1 MHTLKPYGIIFLLSL
16 FLELSLFNYKYYLT
30 SGNEEYMPEY
40 ETGSGLFPMGNG
52 RYLVMEE
59 GELTIT
65 LPGIDREIDTLRLDI
80 GYSTQKEV
88 PEKSPER
95 ERAIVRGYEDKKL
108 YVDIE
113 AQDEANELGFSL
125 GRRDIVHEVQQTTY
139 MRVHLSGKSEWV
151 KYTLSAR
158 AGEFITLYAV
168 TVNPGIPFYFSLAR
182 VLSLGVLLSFLWL
195 LRPKSC
201 IYRYLCRE
209 SMVQEVLIWCCI
221 LTEIVLFSR
230 LALLNPYYMYPRW
243 SHHNQYYSLAEAFHE
258 GQLYLKEEP
267 PEFLQEMENPYDT
280 DLRSFLASE
289 AGESAR
295 WDHAY
300 YNGRYYVY
308 FGVVPEL
315 LFYYPYYELAG
326 SVDEEGEFKGGILS
340 HVTII
345 FLCAAVEVIA
355 VYLLLWEVIRLW
367 YSKIPFVLY
376 LIMSAAFSMGC
387 GVLTILL
394 KADFYSVPILCG
406 LSFSLLGLWF
416 WLSAKRGREESIKE
430 GDGKGECAGLSA
442 WRLCAGSLCMA
453 LVAGCRPQMLIMSF
467 LAVVLFWEDVRERR
481 LLIGKNIRSAVNTVC
496 FVLPYLA
503 VAAGLMWYNY
513 ARFGSLF
520 DFGANYNL
528 TTNDMTARGFQLG
541 RIGLGLF
548 TCLFQP
554 VNLEG
559 VFPFIIRNN
568 FATTY
573 LGRTIHETTYGG
585 VFAANLIL
593 LPLLFLPWLRRCYK
607 EPICRR
613 LTLFSFVFAV
623 AVLVAD
629 TQMAGILPRYYSDY
643 TWMLY
648 LALCPLMFSLYE
660 YCTTCGEK
668 LPMHLYRLFLAAA
681 SLQGILFHFL
691 RIYAGSSNSLVI
703 GNPVKFY
710 QMAHLI
716 AFWR

>member
-1 MHTLKPYGIIFLLSL
+1 MHRLKPYGIFFLLAF

-30 SGNEEYMPEY
+30 CGNEEYMPEC
-40 ETGSGLFPMGNG
+40 ETGSGLFPIGDG

-59 GELTIT
+59 GDLTIT
-65 LPGIDREIDTLRLDI
+65 LPGIDRKIDTLRLDI
-80 GYSTQKEV
+80 GYTTEKTI

-95 ERAIVRGYEDKKL
+95 EQAIVRSYEDKKL

-113 AQDEANELGFSL
+113 AQDEANELGFSI
-125 GRRDIVHEVQQTTY
+125 GKRDIVHEVQQTTY

-151 KYTLSAR
+151 RYTLSAR
-158 AGEFITLYAV
+158 AGEIVTLYAA
-168 TVNPGIPFYFSLAR
+168 TVNPRIPFHFSPVR
-182 VLSLGVLLSFLWL
+182 VLALGAFLSLLYL
-195 LRPKSC
+195 LRPRSR
-201 IYRYLCRE
+201 IYGYLCRE
-209 SMVQEVLIWCCI
+209 SAVQEVLMWCCI
-221 LTEIVLFSR
+221 LAEIVLFSR
-230 LALLNPYYMYPRW
+230 LVLLNPYYMYPRW

-267 PEFLQEMENPYDT
+267 PEFLKKMENPYDT

-289 AGESAR
+289 AGEIAR

-300 YNGRYYVY
+300 YNGHYYVY

-326 SVDEEGEFKGGILS
+326 SVDEEGEFHGGILS

-345 FLCAAVEVIA
+345 FLCAAVEVAA
-355 VYLLLWEVIRLW
+355 VYLLLREMIRLW
-367 YSKIPFVLY
+367 YRKIPFVLY
-376 LIMSAAFSMGC
+376 LVMAAAFSMGC

-406 LSFSLLGLWF
+406 LMFSLLGLWF
-416 WLSAKRGREESIKE
+416 WLSAKR
-430 GDGKGECAGLSA
+430 CGLSA

-453 LVAGCRPQMLIMSF
+453 LVAGCRPQMLVMSF
-467 LAVVLFWEDVRERR
+467 LAIALFWEDVRERR
-481 LLIGKNIRSAVNTVC
+481 LLIGKSVRSAVNTGC

-513 ARFGSLF
+513 ARFGSPF

-528 TTNDMTARGFQLG
+528 TTNDMTARGFQMG

-548 TCLFQP
+548 ICLFQP

-573 LGRTIHETTYGG
+573 LGRTIQETTYGG
-585 VFAANLIL
+585 VFAANLFL
-593 LPLLFLPWLRRCYK
+593 LPLLFLPWLRKCCK
-607 EPICRR
+607 EPICLRI
-613 LTLFSFVFAV
+613 TFFSFAAAV
-623 AVLVAD
+623 AVLIAD

-660 YCTTCGEK
+660 HCADCKEK
-668 LPMHLYRLFLAAA
+668 FPMRFYRLFLTAA
-681 SLQGILFHFL
+681 SLEGILFHFL

-710 QMAHLI
+710 EMAHLV
-716 AFWR
+716 AFFR